1 MGTVAIDAQIY
12 QYREV
17 RGNTG
22 LGCIYFH
29 FRE

>member
-17 RGNTG
+17 RGKYWIG
-22 LGCIYFH
+22 MHLLSF
-29 FRE
+29 